1 MQRKE
6 RRNVMATESIGK
18 IVHMDNEFADRF
30 IAAQE
35 RVKANPPKPR
45 EFKIEWA
52 DSKKITETL
61 KKQYGYEK

>member
-1 MQRKE
+1 
-6 RRNVMATESIGK
+6 MATESIGK

-35 RVKANPPKPR
+35 RAKTNPQKQR

-61 KKQYGYEK
+61 KKQYGHEE

>member
-1 MQRKE
+1 VKE
-6 RRNVMATESIGK
+6 GRNVMATESIGK

-30 IAAQE
+30 IAARE
-35 RVKANPPKPR
+35 RVNANPPKSR
-45 EFKIEWA
+45 KFKIKWA